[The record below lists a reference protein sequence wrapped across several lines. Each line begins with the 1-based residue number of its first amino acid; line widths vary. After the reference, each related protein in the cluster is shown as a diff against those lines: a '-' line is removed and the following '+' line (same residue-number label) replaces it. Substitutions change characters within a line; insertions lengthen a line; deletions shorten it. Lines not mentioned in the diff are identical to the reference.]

1 MKKKLKLLI
10 QTNSTLVSTFPKM
23 LEELKALGVFDATT
37 SEIIYD
43 DEDKEL
49 ESQILEILD
58 KNCLHNWHS
67 VIIIKLNLLTPII
80 LTWSGFSF
88 CDTFSQRLIKELI
101 PKYVSFDLLTIFH
114 YIYIVIKRINQL
126 KHIIMKQ
133 PKITWRKGGD
143 DKIQFIVKIVAY
155 KRDYGM
161 VMAVTK
167 TNDEIQ
173 PNDFT
178 FFFPYDTDESKGTL
192 MTFYKKN
199 WPIKTIGTEKLG
211 TLAEEEIGVTF
222 DNHLTFSD
230 TGETVNLMKLCLQ
243 SDAILFKY
251 TSKDGEPKS
260 IRFPLAGL
268 AEHYL
273 EQFI

>member
-1 MKKKLKLLI
+1 
-10 QTNSTLVSTFPKM
+10 
-23 LEELKALGVFDATT
+23 
-37 SEIIYD
+37 
-43 DEDKEL
+43 
-49 ESQILEILD
+49 
-58 KNCLHNWHS
+58 
-67 VIIIKLNLLTPII
+67 
-80 LTWSGFSF
+80 
-88 CDTFSQRLIKELI
+88 
-101 PKYVSFDLLTIFH
+101 
-114 YIYIVIKRINQL
+114 
-126 KHIIMKQ
+126 MKQ
-133 PKITWRKGGD
+133 PRITWRKGGD

-222 DNHLTFSD
+222 DNHLTFSN

-251 TSKDGEPKS
+251 TSKDGEPKKYEVS
-260 IRFPLAGL
+260 ISWIGRALFRAVHLKIQIKATTYFLKETLPWGKILRRFWKGQTLKKGYIIRPFENVCPNSTSA
-268 AEHYL
+268 
-273 EQFI
+273 I

>member
-1 MKKKLKLLI
+1 
-10 QTNSTLVSTFPKM
+10 
-23 LEELKALGVFDATT
+23 
-37 SEIIYD
+37 
-43 DEDKEL
+43 
-49 ESQILEILD
+49 
-58 KNCLHNWHS
+58 
-67 VIIIKLNLLTPII
+67 
-80 LTWSGFSF
+80 
-88 CDTFSQRLIKELI
+88 
-101 PKYVSFDLLTIFH
+101 
-114 YIYIVIKRINQL
+114 
-126 KHIIMKQ
+126 MKQ

-143 DKIQFIVKIVAY
+143 DKIRFIVKIVAY

-222 DNHLTFSD
+222 DNHLTFSN

-260 IRFPLAGL
+260 MRFPLAGL

-273 EQFI
+273 EQFIV